1 MIIKE
6 AILNNF
12 GRFQNQRISFQE
24 GINVV
29 YGANESG
36 KTTLHTFLRGIFF
49 GLPRKRGPASKT
61 DTYTSFRPWENPAW
75 YEGALIFQCGGKS
88 FRLERDFSKPGSPA
102 SLYCQTDGEQLSVE
116 DGDLEMLLGNLT
128 ESAFE
133 NTVYVGQ
140 LKSRTQE
147 GLLGEV
153 GEYLRKYQAGGELC
167 LDVEKADKI
176 LRETGRQW
184 KKKEEELLQERRNRE
199 EKLQY
204 QIRYQ
209 RQEMQSIREK
219 LSNLEENRADLE
231 PSLAGQDGG
240 KERKPGAR
248 IGYTFIL
255 AVIGFLLFALA
266 VAAGLLLHPA
276 WLALAFLCLGAE
288 AGLYLY
294 FRQEKQRRQRNAR
307 EQRRQRQQER
317 AARIKGRKTAL
328 LESLGE
334 KEIMAANLQEELEEQ
349 QADREALEE
358 IRKEIDSIALAR
370 DTLKQAA
377 ASLQARTGKLLRQE
391 ISEVLEE
398 LTQGKY
404 RCGGLTEDGTMFL
417 DCRGQ
422 SLKLHQV
429 SCGTVEQVYFALR
442 MACGEIFSRE
452 EELPVLLDETF
463 AMYDDKRLSGA
474 LKWLNRNK
482 TQTILFTCNKRE
494 IEALEALDIPF
505 RLVQL

>member
-49 GLPRKRGPASKT
+49 GLPRKRGLASKT

-128 ESAFE
+128 ETAFE

-199 EKLQY
+199 ERLQY

-219 LSNLEENRADLE
+219 LSNLEEERGAAE
-231 PSLAGQDGG
+231 SSLTGQEREENKSGAGQ
-240 KERKPGAR
+240 
-248 IGYTFIL
+248 GYTFIP
-255 AVIGFLLFALA
+255 AVLGVLFFALA
-266 VAAGLLLHPA
+266 VAAGMLFHPA
-276 WLALAFLCLGAE
+276 WLVLAFLCLGAE

-294 FRQEKQRRQRNAR
+294 TRQEKQRRQRRAR
-307 EQRRQRQQER
+307 EQKRQRQQEK
-317 AARIKGRKTAL
+317 AARIKGRKAAL

-349 QADREALEE
+349 QAGREELEE
-358 IRKEIDSIALAR
+358 IRKEIDSIVLAR

-377 ASLQARTGKLLRQE
+377 ASLQSRTGKLLRQE
-391 ISEVLEE
+391 ISGVLEE
-398 LTQGKY
+398 ITQGKY
-404 RCGGLTEDGTMFL
+404 RCGGLAEDGTIFL
-417 DCRGQ
+417 DCRGE
-422 SLKLHQV
+422 SLRLHQV

-442 MACGEIFSRE
+442 MACGGIFSRE
-452 EELPVLLDETF
+452 EELPVFLDETF

-474 LKWLNRNK
+474 LKWLSRNK
-482 TQTILFTCNKRE
+482 TQTILFTCNRRE